1 MDKSKGR
8 LNIFS
13 VDDRMYCDTE
23 RINGMC
29 PDCYAR
35 WLKYYQPNRFD
46 SVRNSVINNAILRKF
61 LIGNNV
67 LDKISTFIESG
78 FLSGR
83 RFEKQGERI
92 SYCYEREIQQFIVG
106 ALSARFSEVVME
118 AAVRGTLLDAG
129 AVGRGR
135 PSLRFRENS
144 IGRSPQF
151 DIKIDMLYEEQ
162 SKPAYVI
169 EVKKFNRNG
178 MVDYDGIILDFK
190 RCVRAVNEPISRN
203 GSISCG
209 ITCFD
214 AVHEDRSKLIA
225 TFSRLTSEAERMP
238 AEMQC
243 GFVCL
248 KNLTP
253 PSEWRQVIYN
263 DGQRD
268 RNVYWGIGILGFV
281 SRIDV

>member
-8 LNIFS
+8 LNICAI
-13 VDDRMYCDTE
+13 DNRIYYDTE
-23 RINGMC
+23 RINGIC
-29 PDCYAR
+29 PDCYAKAQ
-35 WLKYYQPNRFD
+35 KYYQPNRFE
-46 SVRNSVINNAILRKF
+46 SVRNAVINNALLRKL

-67 LDKISTFIESG
+67 LDNISTFIESG

-83 RFEKQGERI
+83 RFEKQGKGI
-92 SYCYEREIQQFIVG
+92 VYCYEREIQQFIIE
-106 ALSARFSEVVME
+106 AISARFSEVVME
-118 AAVRGTLLDAG
+118 AGVRGTLLDAG

-151 DIKIDMLYEEQ
+151 DIRIDMLYEDQ

-178 MVDYDGIILDFK
+178 MLDYDGIILDFA
-190 RCVRAVNEPISRN
+190 RCVGAVNESISRN

-214 AVHEDRSKLIA
+214 AVHEDINRLIE
-225 TFSRLTSEAERMP
+225 TFSRLTAEAERMP
-238 AEMQC
+238 TEMRC
-243 GFVCL
+243 GFVRL

-253 PSEWRQVIYN
+253 PNEWRQVIYN

-281 SRIDV
+281 SRTDV